1 MISADFSFSEIKGIL
16 FDLDGVL
23 FVDEQVIDGAIETID
38 YIKNRNIPC
47 RFLTNTTTR
56 SLDSL
61 YKKIS
66 RLGLNIKKEEI
77 FSPPQ
82 IAVRYLRKKGN
93 STCLFIVEDDT
104 KKEFEG
110 FAEDE
115 DNPDIIVIGHYGKR
129 WNYDLLNKLF
139 KMILNGAELVALH
152 KGKFWQ
158 TKDGLTLDIGAFVT
172 GLEYATGVKATV
184 IGKPSETFFRLALED
199 MNVKQ
204 HQSLMVGD
212 DIISDIGGAQKTGI
226 KGVLVKTGKYRAE
239 LVRESGITPDFTI
252 DSVSNLKE
260 LL

>member
-1 MISADFSFSEIKGIL
+1 MISAAFSFSQIKGIL

-23 FVDEQVIDGAIETID
+23 FVDEQIIEGAVETID
-38 YIKNRNIPC
+38 YIKSKNIPC

-61 YKKIS
+61 YKKTS

-82 IAVRYLRKKGN
+82 IAVRYLKKKN
-93 STCLFIVEDDT
+93 NPACLFIVEDDT
-104 KKEFEG
+104 KKEFRE
-110 FAEDE
+110 FAEDK
-115 DNPDIIVIGHYGKR
+115 DNPDIIVIGHYGRR

-172 GLEYATGVKATV
+172 ALEYATGVKATV

-199 MNVKQ
+199 MKVKPRQ
-204 HQSLMVGD
+204 AVMVGD

-226 KGVLVKTGKYRAE
+226 KGILVKTGKYRAE
-239 LVRESGITPDFTI
+239 LVEESEVTPDFTI
-252 DSVSNLKE
+252 DSVVSLKE